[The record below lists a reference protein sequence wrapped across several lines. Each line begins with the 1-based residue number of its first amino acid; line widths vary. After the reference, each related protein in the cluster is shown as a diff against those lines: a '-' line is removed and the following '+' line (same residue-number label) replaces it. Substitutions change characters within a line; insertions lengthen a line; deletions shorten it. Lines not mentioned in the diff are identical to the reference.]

1 MMLDVVWAVLA
12 GIFMLVGLI
21 GTLLP
26 AVPDLAL
33 IWAAALG
40 YGLLAGWGTWGPWLF
55 AGISLLCGAGVLAE
69 VATSSA
75 GARVGGASGWSIVG
89 GIAAGVLLLVIAGP
103 LGGLIALLAGIFL
116 LEWRKHR
123 DSTRAGKAVLG
134 TAIGYSA
141 SFFVKF
147 AIGFAAMG
155 LWVVWLVT
163 RAMAQ
168 G

>member
-1 MMLDVVWAVLA
+1 MADAVWAVLV
-12 GIFMLVGLI
+12 GICMLIGLI

-40 YGLLAGWGTWGPWLF
+40 YGLLAGWGPWGPWLF
-55 AGISLLCGAGVLAE
+55 AGISLLCGGGVLAE
-69 VATSSA
+69 VLTSSA
-75 GARVGGASGWSIVG
+75 GARAGGASGWSIAG
-89 GIAAGVLLLVIAGP
+89 GIVAGVLLLVIAGP

-123 DSTRAGKAVLG
+123 DGRRAGKAVLG

-141 SFFVKF
+141 SFFIKF
-147 AIGFAAMG
+147 AMGFGAVG
-155 LWVVWLVT
+155 LWVIWLIT
-163 RAMAQ
+163 RALA
-168 G
+168 